1 LKKYKNIKG
10 SEEIFEVTEQYEIK
24 KLLEN
29 DSNGVIVLAYDKINN
44 KNVSIKKIN
53 KAFQQG
59 FIIYIIKGILKT
71 I

>member
-59 FIIYIIKGILKT
+59 FYNLYNKRYS
-71 I
+71 